1 MSRRTTSI
9 RRTPIFL
16 AAALFALCSIGC
28 VEDEFDPQTWI
39 DKLEDPSE
47 TQNAIT
53 RLERLKDP
61 VAIAPLAKVWQ
72 ERGKPRRVLNVII
85 ELAANGKDGEGPPQW
100 DDALPVL
107 RMAIDEFDVGDNR
120 SIENAKLAADALGKA
135 KDKESLESLV
145 KVVKKPMPRLSTGQE
160 VRRSAVSALG
170 QFSGEPRAVEALIGV
185 LRTDL
190 KDQPVQL
197 FAAAALA
204 LSDSRSPKAVLPL
217 LEALYQIP
225 PIYPQCRRALI
236 AIGAPVIPE
245 LIKIFE
251 GDHKEM
257 NAIAKKNEFN
267 IDCSKEMGPDS
278 SCKAP
283 TNLEF
288 KAATLLGDLYAK
300 EAVDPLLA
308 GLKRKSQPAFFLPN
322 GAPGPSQHTAILDAL
337 RKINDHKA
345 SKPILEYWK
354 DDSTDDVI
362 RPIAIDVY
370 STLATDTEA
379 LEDLAKLIKDDDQ
392 EGQIRMA
399 AGQAYGRLAR
409 SPSEFEPLLYMVNR
423 YRKEAEKNDRE
434 AKKQSE
440 RLEKAKEAKKPQGQL
455 DKLQQEVSI
464 AEGRA
469 ASYRN
474 FQRAFEQHLARAQTG
489 VTCKADPACY
499 AGMLEK
505 SGDDIGKLME
515 DRLTDLDKW
524 SEGEKKSLQLAAS
537 DRAFFE
543 LVKMGDKASGTL
555 DALLKVVESSERIIR
570 QGTLLAMV
578 HVAPLPCDKCVTRLE
593 EVIAMQKD
601 QTTLAQLTM
610 DTQAV
615 RNYFLWA
622 GK

>member
-1 MSRRTTSI
+1 MSRQTTSI
-9 RRTPIFL
+9 RRAPIFL

-61 VAIAPLAKVWQ
+61 VAIAPLSKVWQ

-85 ELAANGKDGEGPPQW
+85 ELAANGKDGKGPPQW

-120 SIENAKLAADALGKA
+120 SIENAKLAADALGRA

-160 VRRSAVSALG
+160 VRRAAVSALG
-170 QFSGEPRAVEALIGV
+170 KFSDEPRAVEALISV

-236 AIGAPVIPE
+236 AIGAPAIPE

-267 IDCSKEMGPDS
+267 IDCNKEMGPDS

-300 EAVDPLLA
+300 QAVDALLA

-337 RKINDHKA
+337 RKINDRKA
-345 SKPILEYWK
+345 SKPTLAYWK

-434 AKKQSE
+434 AKKQSD
-440 RLEKAKEAKKPQGQL
+440 RLEKAKAAKKPQGQL

-505 SGDDIGKLME
+505 SGDDIGKLMK

-593 EVIAMQKD
+593 EVIATQKD